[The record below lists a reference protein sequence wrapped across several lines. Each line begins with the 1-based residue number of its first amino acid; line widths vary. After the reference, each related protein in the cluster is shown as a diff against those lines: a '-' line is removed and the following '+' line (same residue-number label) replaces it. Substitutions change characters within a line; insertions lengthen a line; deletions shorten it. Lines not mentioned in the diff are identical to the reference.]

1 MCEHDFVTPSIL
13 PSLLS
18 VQLSATVGGP
28 TTTSLTCILL
38 LEVGERQ
45 QGGGYRQ
52 RSTQARKRVREWKAS
67 PDDLADEARLLVTR
81 RKKTKQERDGLTC
94 DTADSRDSPEAQRK
108 RSCRTQ
114 GDSCNTQGRTLGPPP
129 LTRSLNRLKYSI
141 SVAIT
146 AAVGQRW
153 RAKPTPKH
161 GRADA
166 VLFRRV

>member
-1 MCEHDFVTPSIL
+1 MRARLRYAIHSSIS
-13 PSLLS
+13 SLGRAICHGWGANDDVVDVYIAS
-18 VQLSATVGGP
+18 RSGRETTGGRVP
-28 TTTSLTCILL
+28 PAIDASS
-38 LEVGERQ
+38 Q
-45 QGGGYRQ
+45 
-52 RSTQARKRVREWKAS
+52 KRVREWKAS

-146 AAVGQRW
+146 AAVGQR
-153 RAKPTPKH
+153 
-161 GRADA
+161 
-166 VLFRRV
+166 